1 MSPNARPVTVRVA
14 AVYRRLAATSLGQVS
29 LFLCVLLV
37 SGAVSHVAA
46 QNQETALESF
56 ASDPLARG
64 WRIGGNPTLFSWN
77 SAQQGLDITWDSSKS
92 NSFFYLPL
100 NTILTKADDF
110 QLTFVLRMKD
120 ITLGTTPGKPAEF
133 PLALGW
139 INRQSI
145 TNQNGYRG
153 AGVSPLYGIKNIAE
167 WNFFPD
173 AGFGDTWATTIISTN
188 NVFAYA
194 HTFPLPLL
202 TDGSYRITLHYD
214 AANQTMQT
222 TALLNGQSVGTLE
235 IVLLANTPDFRLDA
249 ISISSYSDAIQ
260 IGPAIYHGSVLA
272 HGTMEEITWTVPAPP
287 LSNLTIRASAAGTF
301 VEFSSKTNWLY
312 ILERSI
318 NLREWRPA
326 SLGVTSTGARVTL
339 QDTNEPAP
347 NAFFRIRAERP

>member
-1 MSPNARPVTVRVA
+1 MSPNTGP
-14 AVYRRLAATSLGQVS
+14 AVYRGLAATSVGKVS
-29 LFLCVLLV
+29 LVLCLLLV
-37 SGAVSHVAA
+37 TVAVSRVTA
-46 QNQETALESF
+46 QNQETAMESF

-64 WRIGGNPTLFSWN
+64 WRIGGNHTLFSWN
-77 SAQQGLDITWDSSKS
+77 TAQQGLDITWDSSKS
-92 NSFFYLPL
+92 NSFFHLPL
-100 NTILTKADDF
+100 STILTKADDF

-120 ITLGTTPGKPAEF
+120 ITLGNTPGKPAEF
-133 PLALGW
+133 PIAVGW

-194 HTFPLPLL
+194 HTFPLPLH
-202 TDGSYRITLHYD
+202 TDASYRITLRYD
-214 AANQTMQT
+214 AATQTMQT
-222 TALLNGQSVGTLE
+222 TALNNGQSVGTFE
-235 IVLLANTPDFRLDA
+235 NVLLANTPDFRLDA

-272 HGTMEEITWTVPAPP
+272 HGTMEEITWTVPAP
-287 LSNLTIRASAAGTF
+287 LSSLTIRASTAGTF

-318 NLREWRPA
+318 NLQEWRPA
-326 SLGVTSTGARVTL
+326 SLAVAGTGARATL